1 MGCAHTTL
9 QLNTAIGGS
18 TDYVYLV
25 VSDMGSSGETGLEF
39 INGMTWL
46 ERYYFVYDAGSSQVG
61 FATTQYTDATTN

>member
-1 MGCAHTTL
+1 MCIL

-18 TDYVYLV
+18 ADDIYLV
-25 VSDMGSSGETGLEF
+25 VSDMGDSGENGLEF

-46 ERYYFVYDAGSSQVG
+46 ERYYFVYDSASSQVG